1 MTQRVNRGFVEK
13 LQVVRDEYEAILGH
27 SPVMDE
33 MVHDALKE
41 LVHVSKDAS
50 TRRWANAQLE
60 KEKMSRRL
68 RRAEGL
74 VPSGILDAHDDVY
87 DTFKPEPN
95 SEVDDALAPVN
106 PFSGNPSQ
114 FPVFVSALP
123 SSISSSSRRRKT
135 AASGRRGGKTRKN
148 KSIRRRKH

>member
-27 SPVMDE
+27 SPVMDK

-50 TRRWANAQLE
+50 TRRW
-60 KEKMSRRL
+60 
-68 RRAEGL
+68 AEGL

-106 PFSGNPSQ
+106 PFSNPSQ

>member
-27 SPVMDE
+27 SPGMDK

-106 PFSGNPSQ
+106 PFSGTPSQ
-114 FPVFVSALP
+114 FPVFVSALTRGA
-123 SSISSSSRRRKT
+123 SFRRGT
-135 AASGRRGGKTRKN
+135 AARGRGGKTRKN

>member
-27 SPVMDE
+27 SPGMDE
-33 MVHDALKE
+33 MVHAALKE

-114 FPVFVSALP
+114 FPVFVSALT
-123 SSISSSSRRRKT
+123 SSSSRRGTGT
-135 AASGRRGGKTRKN
+135 AARGRRGGNTRKN